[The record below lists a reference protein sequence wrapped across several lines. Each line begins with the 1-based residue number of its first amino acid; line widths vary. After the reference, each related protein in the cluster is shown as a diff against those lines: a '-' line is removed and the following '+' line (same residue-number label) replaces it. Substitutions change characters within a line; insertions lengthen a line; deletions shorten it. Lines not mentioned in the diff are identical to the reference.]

1 MIVLFGTK
9 KWGYPWVRV
18 TVNHK
23 IVFAFR
29 IFSHFVIKT
38 IRFQYQK
45 VINLPAHHQA
55 MKSLNT
61 RNSDEKIPVG
71 KIICL
76 AQNYH
81 KHAEEMRSTV
91 PPLPYFFLKPATS
104 LIPDG
109 GTILLPPLSKCVHHE
124 VELYFVIKE
133 EGKSI
138 PREKADEYILGY
150 GLLFDITARDI
161 QSEGKKSGRPFGI
174 SKSFDTFAPLSA
186 MTPAEVVGGWR
197 EAQDLEIRLETN
209 GELRQHSSTK
219 FMMFTIDRLVEFLS
233 SVMTLERG
241 DIIATGT
248 PEGVSEIVDGD
259 ILYGEIQRLG
269 SLTAKVKRLA
279 D

>member
-1 MIVLFGTK
+1 
-9 KWGYPWVRV
+9 
-18 TVNHK
+18 
-23 IVFAFR
+23 
-29 IFSHFVIKT
+29 
-38 IRFQYQK
+38 
-45 VINLPAHHQA
+45 
-55 MKSLNT
+55 MKFLNI
-61 RNSDEKIPVG
+61 RNSGETIPVG
-71 KIICL
+71 KVICL

-81 KHAEEMRSTV
+81 KHAVEMRSTV
-91 PPLPYFFLKPATS
+91 PPLPYFFLKPGTS

-109 GTILLPPLSKCVHHE
+109 GTILLPPLSNCVHHE
-124 VELYFVIKE
+124 VELYFVIGK

-138 PREKADEYILGY
+138 PREKVDEYILGY

-174 SKSFDTFAPLSA
+174 SKSFDTFAPLST
-186 MTPAEVVGGWR
+186 MTPAEEIGSWR
-197 EAQDLEIRLETN
+197 DAQDLEIRLETN

-219 FMMFTIDRLVEFLS
+219 FMMYTIDKLVEFLS

-259 ILYGEIQRLG
+259 VLHGEIEKLG